1 MKRMHVAFLVGTAGS
16 GKSSLTGALAEWLR
30 DQEQITATVNLDPAA
45 LSLPYDP
52 DVDVRE
58 FVDYERLMASR
69 NLGPNGALIA
79 SVREA
84 ARNIE
89 DLAAAVEET
98 KADWLM
104 VDTPGQLELFAF
116 RKEGRIIS
124 RKLCEGRKMLLFLMD
139 AAICFHPRNYAASL
153 FLSASTVVSLALPA
167 INVLSKCDAIPA
179 RYLARILRWH
189 ESPEAFDAHAS
200 GAMNELQTTLS
211 REIITS
217 VWEISSSVPLIAV
230 SSKTLEGF
238 NDLFGTM
245 TRVYG
250 EGEMELR

>member
-1 MKRMHVAFLVGTAGS
+1 MHVAFVVGTAGS
-16 GKSSLTGALAEWLR
+16 GKSSLTGAFAEWLR

-58 FVDYERLMASR
+58 YVDYERIMASK

-84 ARNIE
+84 ARNIDE
-89 DLAAAVEET
+89 LAAAVDET

-124 RKLCEGRKMLLFLMD
+124 RKLCRGRKMLLFLMD
-139 AAICFHPRNYAASL
+139 AAICFHPRNYAASM
-153 FLSASTVVSLALPA
+153 FLSASTVLSLSIPA
-167 INVLSKCDAIPA
+167 VNVLSKCDAIPA
-179 RYLARILRWH
+179 RYLARIFSWH
-189 ESPEAFDAHAS
+189 ESPESFDVHAGS
-200 GAMNELQTTLS
+200 SMNELQTTLS

-217 VWEISSSVPLIAV
+217 VWEISNSIPLIAV
-230 SSKTLEGF
+230 SSKNLEGF
-238 NDLFGTM
+238 NELFGTL
-245 TRVYG
+245 TRIYG
-250 EGEMELR
+250 EGERELR

>member
-1 MKRMHVAFLVGTAGS
+1 MHVAFVVGTAGS
-16 GKSSLTGALAEWLR
+16 GKSSLTGAFAEWLR

-58 FVDYERLMASR
+58 YVDYERIMASK

-84 ARNIE
+84 ARNIDE
-89 DLAAAVEET
+89 LAAAVDET

-124 RKLCEGRKMLLFLMD
+124 RKLCRGRKMLLFLMD
-139 AAICFHPRNYAASL
+139 AAICFHPRNYAASM
-153 FLSASTVVSLALPA
+153 FLSASTVLSLSIPA
-167 INVLSKCDAIPA
+167 VNVLSKCDAIPA
-179 RYLARILRWH
+179 RYLARIFSWH
-189 ESPEAFDAHAS
+189 ESPESFEVHAGS
-200 GAMNELQTTLS
+200 SMNELQTTLS

-217 VWEISSSVPLIAV
+217 VWEISNSVPLIAV
-230 SSKTLEGF
+230 SSKNLEGF
-238 NDLFGTM
+238 NELFGTL
-245 TRVYG
+245 TRIYG
-250 EGEMELR
+250 EGERELR

>member
-1 MKRMHVAFLVGTAGS
+1 MNVVYVVGTAGS
-16 GKSSLTGALAEWLR
+16 GKSSLAGTFSEWLR
-30 DQEQITATVNLDPAA
+30 DHEQLTATVNLDPAA
-45 LSLPYDP
+45 ISLPYEP

-58 FVDYERLMASR
+58 IVDYERIMASR

-89 DLAAAVEET
+89 ELAVAVDET
-98 KADWLM
+98 KADWLI

-124 RKLCEGRKMLLFLMD
+124 RRLCEGNKLLLFLMD
-139 AAICFHPRNYAASL
+139 AVICSHPRNYAASL

-167 INVLSKCDAIPA
+167 INVLSKCDAVPA
-179 RYLARILRWH
+179 NYLTKILSWH
-189 ESPEAFDAHAS
+189 ESSEAFEVTGVS
-200 GAMNELQTTLS
+200 SMSELQKMLS
-211 REIITS
+211 RDIVQS
-217 VWEISSSVPLIAV
+217 VWEISSSIPLIPV

-238 NDLFGTM
+238 TELYGNL
-245 TRVYG
+245 TRIYG
-250 EGEMELR
+250 EGEIELR